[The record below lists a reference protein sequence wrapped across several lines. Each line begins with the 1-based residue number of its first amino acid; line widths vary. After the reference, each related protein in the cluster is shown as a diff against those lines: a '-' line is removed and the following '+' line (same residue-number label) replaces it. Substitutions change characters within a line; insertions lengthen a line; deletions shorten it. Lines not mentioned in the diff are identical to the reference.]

1 MEKFQFTSSIHINA
15 LRLHA
20 CHGVL
25 PQERVVGNDYEVTAE
40 VGYDIRKA
48 METDDVADTLNY
60 AELCRVITEE
70 MAVPSA
76 LLEHVAGRIARRI
89 VDTFHA
95 VSSLRLRITKLNP
108 PMGADCDGAGVEIY
122 LTNNKN

>member
-1 MEKFQFTSSIHINA
+1 MTQFKSSIYINA

-25 PQERVVGNDYEVTAE
+25 PQERIVGNDYEVTAE
-40 VGYDIRKA
+40 VGYDISRA

-76 LLEHVAGRIARRI
+76 LIEHVAGRIAKRI
-89 VDTFHA
+89 AAEFGA
-95 VSSLRLRITKLNP
+95 VSSLRIRITKLNP

>member
-1 MEKFQFTSSIHINA
+1 MYQFKSTIYINS

-25 PQERVVGNDYEVTAE
+25 PQERTVGNDYEVTAE
-40 VGYDIRKA
+40 VGYDISRA
-48 METDDVADTLNY
+48 METDCVDDTLNY
-60 AELCRVITEE
+60 ASLCRIITEE

-76 LLEHVAGRIARRI
+76 LLEHVAGRVAKRI
-89 VDTFHA
+89 VGTFRA
-95 VSSLRLRITKLNP
+95 VDSLRLRITKLNP